1 MKKSIDSILQVLK
14 KLDYILDR
22 KQKKGAVVL
31 LLALVVSSILEL
43 LGITAIL
50 PFVQTILEPNE
61 MMKKW
66 YIQFI
71 NRFFGIDGTRDMML
85 FLGMGLILVY
95 VFKNVA
101 LIFAS
106 YIQYDYATRIQK
118 ELSVKMLS
126 SYMSRPYTFFT
137 ENNSSEI
144 IRGCSGDIASVYSII
159 SYGTDVISQCLT
171 VLVIGIYL
179 IYQDYIMAISISA
192 FMLLMVLFII
202 FVFKP
207 IIKRLGK
214 ENLRVN
220 TMTTKFL
227 YQAIVGIKEIMVMQR
242 QDLFLS
248 KYTDASDQN
257 RKISRKYNV
266 LNVCPDRIIE
276 AVCVGGI
283 IGVVCI
289 RLLNS
294 HDNMASFVPT
304 LATFALGSFK
314 MLPSIGKIASRINVV
329 VFSIP
334 GLENV
339 YNNLHEVNEYEKN
352 MGEIRVSE
360 DMDVLFKES
369 LCISNVSWIYPKG
382 QNWVLKD
389 VSFTVNKG
397 EAIGLIGA
405 SGAGKSTLAD
415 IILGLIHPQK
425 GSVKVDGVDIY
436 SNPHSWAN
444 MISYVPQTVYLIDD
458 SIRNNVAFGI
468 REENIDD
475 KLVWAALEK
484 AQLMDYVASLTEG
497 IDTLVGERGVR
508 FSGGQRQRIAIARAL
523 YNQPEILVM
532 DEATASLDNDTE
544 NAVMEAIEHLQGQI
558 TMIIIAHRL
567 TTIRNCDKI
576 YEITDGV
583 AVEREKVEILGNI

>member
-71 NRFFGIDGTRDMML
+71 NRVFGIDGTRDMML

-283 IGVVCI
+283 IGNASM
-289 RLLNS
+289 NS
-294 HDNMASFVPT
+294 
-304 LATFALGSFK
+304 
-314 MLPSIGKIASRINVV
+314 
-329 VFSIP
+329 
-334 GLENV
+334 ENSA
-339 YNNLHEVNEYEKN
+339 
-352 MGEIRVSE
+352 I
-360 DMDVLFKES
+360 S
-369 LCISNVSWIYPKG
+369 LI
-382 QNWVLKD
+382 
-389 VSFTVNKG
+389 
-397 EAIGLIGA
+397 
-405 SGAGKSTLAD
+405 
-415 IILGLIHPQK
+415 
-425 GSVKVDGVDIY
+425 
-436 SNPHSWAN
+436 
-444 MISYVPQTVYLIDD
+444 
-458 SIRNNVAFGI
+458 
-468 REENIDD
+468 
-475 KLVWAALEK
+475 
-484 AQLMDYVASLTEG
+484 
-497 IDTLVGERGVR
+497 
-508 FSGGQRQRIAIARAL
+508 
-523 YNQPEILVM
+523 
-532 DEATASLDNDTE
+532 
-544 NAVMEAIEHLQGQI
+544 
-558 TMIIIAHRL
+558 
-567 TTIRNCDKI
+567 
-576 YEITDGV
+576 
-583 AVEREKVEILGNI
+583 